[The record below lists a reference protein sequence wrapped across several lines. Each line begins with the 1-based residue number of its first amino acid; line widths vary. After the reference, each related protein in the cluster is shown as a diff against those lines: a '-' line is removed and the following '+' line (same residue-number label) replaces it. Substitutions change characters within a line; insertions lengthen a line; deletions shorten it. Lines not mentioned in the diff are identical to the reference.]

1 MFSFSPLLSPC
12 SFSKPWSEDFGNA
25 DYKKSAW
32 SALNPHLSAKIDR
45 KLTFTLSFFDFKLTR
60 DSQHPTQ
67 RARLSLANHA
77 KAKAVAVVRRARD
90 IEKSRRGENGQHLR
104 ER

>member
-1 MFSFSPLLSPC
+1 LSPC

-25 DYKKSAW
+25 DWKKSAW
-32 SALNPHLSAKIDR
+32 SALNPHLSARIDR
-45 KLTFTLSFFDFKLTR
+45 KLTFTLSFFDFKLTQ

-77 KAKAVAVVRRARD
+77 KAKAGAVIRRARD